1 MLVETYP
8 LLHPTNDALQNI
20 YTNLCVM
27 RLCGELSRVKSGTR
41 DCNGFDSQ
49 HINLSKRK
57 SLNKLIVKDGE

>member
-8 LLHPTNDALQNI
+8 LVHPTNDALQNI

-49 HINLSKRK
+49 HIRRLI
-57 SLNKLIVKDGE
+57 KLAQLIIMHS